1 MHAHSSVLKLDGFSE
16 IHSAPLQ
23 SVIFHMS
30 ADSERALLYRQ
41 KGEIPEGKNGYYAMP
56 IVHNHNGLITI
67 NYGGEFI
74 QARHQDTRPSAG
86 TAFCCKHISSMLS
99 HVA

>member
-1 MHAHSSVLKLDGFSE
+1 MDSLKSIQHHCSQLYFTCLQILSE
-16 IHSAPLQ
+16 P
-23 SVIFHMS
+23 FYT
-30 ADSERALLYRQ
+30 DR

-99 HVA
+99 HAA